1 MEHVAG
7 FLETLFLGSQT
18 SMFQFSKARPEMW
31 HFGFGSLQKCV
42 AFQIEVNMEG
52 NSCIMVTKQNVQR
65 THSRKFEEMSKIFM
79 GLIVFM
85 VYKSM

>member
-1 MEHVAG
+1 
-7 FLETLFLGSQT
+7 
-18 SMFQFSKARPEMW
+18 MW

-52 NSCIMVTKQNVQR
+52 NSCIVVTKQNVQR
-65 THSRKFEEMSKIFM
+65 THFRNSEEMSKIFM